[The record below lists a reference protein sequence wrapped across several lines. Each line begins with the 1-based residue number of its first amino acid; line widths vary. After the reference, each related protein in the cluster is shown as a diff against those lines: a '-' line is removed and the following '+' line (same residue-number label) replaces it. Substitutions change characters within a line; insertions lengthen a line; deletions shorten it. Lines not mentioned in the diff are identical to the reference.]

1 VVSSDFAILYTNG
14 IVFFQTVLPN
24 LKILK
29 VAYNNITKLEQDF
42 KGLPVLCQ
50 ANLTNNQI
58 STISSELVT
67 NTRCKNHNVPGKLE
81 IHLDGMSLIGKI

>member
-1 VVSSDFAILYTNG
+1 
-14 IVFFQTVLPN
+14 VLPN

-81 IHLDGMSLIGKI
+81 IHLDGMSLVGYIKVASGFLRKFVERSKKA